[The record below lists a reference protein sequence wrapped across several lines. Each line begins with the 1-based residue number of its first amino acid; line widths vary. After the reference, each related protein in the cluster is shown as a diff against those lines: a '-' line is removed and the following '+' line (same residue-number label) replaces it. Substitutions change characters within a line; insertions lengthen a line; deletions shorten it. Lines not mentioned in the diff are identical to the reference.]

1 MNPTRGE
8 VWLYERPDRK
18 PRPVLVLTR
27 AEAIDT
33 LSRILV
39 VPATRSVR
47 DIPTHVRLD
56 ESDGM
61 REPCAL
67 ALDNTFAPRKALLT
81 HASQSSAPR
90 RWTRSA
96 GRCERQLLARQLVPG
111 YVGA

>member
-1 MNPTRGE
+1 MNPARGE

-18 PRPVLVLTR
+18 PRPVLILTR
-27 AEAIDT
+27 PEAIHT
-33 LSRILV
+33 LSRVLV

-67 ALDNTFAPRKALLT
+67 ALDNTFAARKALLT
-81 HASQSSAPR
+81 R
-90 RWTRSA
+90 RIA
-96 GRCERQLLARQLVPG
+96 ELGPERMDEICQALRVAT
-111 YVGA
+111 AC

>member
-1 MNPTRGE
+1 VSPTRGE

-27 AEAIDT
+27 PEAIDP

-56 ESDGM
+56 ENDGM

-67 ALDNTFAPRKALLT
+67 ALDNTFASRKALSAHQYV
-81 HASQSSAPR
+81 HASAGHAGCAPFR
-90 RWTRSA
+90 YRA
-96 GRCERQLLARQLVPG
+96 A
-111 YVGA
+111 A

>member
-8 VWLYERPDRK
+8 VWLYEPPSRK

-27 AEAIDT
+27 PEAIDS

-67 ALDNTFAPRKALLT
+67 ALDNTFAARKALLT
-81 HASQSSAPR
+81 QRITALGPEKMEAVCR
-90 RWTRSA
+90 ALRTA
-96 GRCERQLLARQLVPG
+96 TVC
-111 YVGA
+111 

>member
-1 MNPTRGE
+1 MSPSRGE

-27 AEAIDT
+27 PEAIDT

-81 HASQSSAPR
+81 RHVA
-90 RWTRSA
+90 T
-96 GRCERQLLARQLVPG
+96 L
-111 YVGA
+111 GAEKMDEVCRALRTATSC

>member
-1 MNPTRGE
+1 VSPTRGE

-81 HASQSSAPR
+81 R
-90 RWTRSA
+90 RIAKLESKKMDEVCRA
-96 GRCERQLLARQLVPG
+96 LRLAT
-111 YVGA
+111 AC

>member
-1 MNPTRGE
+1 VNPTRGE

-18 PRPVLVLTR
+18 PRPVLVVTR
-27 AEAIDT
+27 AEAIDS

-47 DIPTHVRLD
+47 NIPTHVHLD

-67 ALDNTFAPRKALLT
+67 ALDNIFAPRKALLT
-81 HASQSSAPR
+81 QRIAKLGP
-90 RWTRSA
+90 
-96 GRCERQLLARQLVPG
+96 ERMAEVCRALRMATSC
-111 YVGA
+111 

>member
-1 MNPTRGE
+1 MSPTRGE

-27 AEAIDT
+27 PEAIDS

-67 ALDNTFAPRKALLT
+67 ALDNTFASRKALLT
-81 HASQSSAPR
+81 R
-90 RWTRSA
+90 RIAELGSEKMDEVCQALRRATS
-96 GRCERQLLARQLVPG
+96 C
-111 YVGA
+111 